1 MATQNRRPG
10 GYNVKAVH
18 TSNVA
23 SLSGTGT
30 YGGVALAAGELVL
43 LTAQTAPAENG
54 PYVVRSGAWDRIA
67 HWGTLRAGDSWFCEA
82 GTNAAK
88 TYQLT
93 TAGAI
98 VLGTTSLTIA
108 QAGGGGMAGA
118 AHASTHLAGGADP
131 LLAAPGAI
139 GGTTPAAGTFTTL
152 QANGVLT
159 LGTDVSL
166 AKEVNHTIKVAAST
180 TAATSGGALVHEA
193 GDGNGAA
200 GGSYYA
206 DAGTGTTGGNVVLGG
221 TKAEAV
227 NLGRTGKTITAVGPL
242 FAAEGQTLAGTAPA
256 AAADRVQYGVVDQN
270 GATTAAEKSI
280 YEGGGSLTRRV
291 QGGAVKVL
299 EIDQELADDATI
311 ALPAPSSDHVG
322 RLEICTETEGGL
334 VAIQTDGTCTKIS
347 GSSNLEVT
355 DSDTDLCVFKSGST
369 PTIRNRLGGPNWI
382 SATYTWS

>member
-10 GYNVKAVH
+10 GYTVKAVH

-23 SLSGTGT
+23 SLSGAGT
-30 YGGVALAAGELVL
+30 YGGVALSAGDPVL
-43 LTAQTAPAENG
+43 LTGQSSGAENG

-67 HWGTLRAGDSWFCEA
+67 HWGTLRAGDSWFCEGGTSA
-82 GTNAAK
+82 GK

-93 TAGAI
+93 TTGDI
-98 VLGTTSLTIA
+98 VLGTTSLTLA
-108 QAGGGGMAGA
+108 QVGGAGMGAG
-118 AHASTHLAGGADP
+118 AHASTHATGGSDP
-131 LLAAPGAI
+131 LYESGLI
-139 GGTTPAAGTFTTL
+139 FK
-152 QANGVLT
+152 
-159 LGTDVSL
+159 
-166 AKEVNHTIKVAAST
+166 KEVNHTIKVAAST
-180 TAATSGGALVHEA
+180 TATTSGGALVHEA
-193 GDGNGAA
+193 GDGNGAT

-227 NLGRTGKTITAVGPL
+227 NLGRTSKTITAVGPL

-280 YEGGGSLTRRV
+280 YEGGGSMTRRV

-299 EIDQELADDATI
+299 EIDLELADDATL
-311 ALPAPSSDHVG
+311 ALPVPSSDHVG
-322 RLEICTETEGGL
+322 RLMIATETEGGF
-334 VAIQTDGTCTKIS
+334 VAVQSDGTCTKIS

-355 DSDTDLCVFKSGST
+355 DSDTDLCVFKDGST
-369 PTIRNRLGGPNWI
+369 PTIKNRLGGPNWI